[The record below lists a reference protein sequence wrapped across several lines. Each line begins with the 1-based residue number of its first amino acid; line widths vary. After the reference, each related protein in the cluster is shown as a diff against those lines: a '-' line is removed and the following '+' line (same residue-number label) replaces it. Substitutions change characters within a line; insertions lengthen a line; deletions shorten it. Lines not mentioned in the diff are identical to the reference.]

1 VDFSE
6 ESLREARSGMDRFY
20 STLKAVNEA
29 LTGQRT
35 SETPPAETVLS
46 EKDLQVLQRM
56 EGLPERFRE
65 AMDDDFNTA
74 RAIGHLYE
82 AVRVLNQ
89 YLAAAKRDDGAA
101 HVLYRSREILRR
113 TGTVLGIMKDDPDRY
128 FEADRNREARK
139 RGLDVE
145 EIEGLVAARRLA
157 RERKDWQR
165 ADEIRQLL
173 REKKI
178 ELKDSPDRT
187 IWKIA

>member
-1 VDFSE
+1 
-6 ESLREARSGMDRFY
+6 MDRFY
-20 STLKAVNEA
+20 TTLKTMNEA
-29 LTGQRT
+29 LTGKGS
-35 SETPPAETVLS
+35 SETPPAETALT

-101 HVLYRSREILRR
+101 HVLYRSREILRQI
-113 TGTVLGIMKDDPDRY
+113 GAVLGLLNDDPERY
-128 FEADRNREARK
+128 FETDRNREARK